1 MNTRFM
7 HRTAPRSAAP
17 PGRRPESFQHYSEK
31 FRKGGRHK
39 YSWFDGVYQVMSA
52 PCIHHQPCA
61 AEPVTMLPGLCCVPL
76 HSSADLSPP
85 VAAKFSTMLSRRGPA
100 LAVIV
105 LSLFALATRA

>member
-7 HRTAPRSAAP
+7 HLTAPRSAAE

-52 PCIHHQPCA
+52 PCA
-61 AEPVTMLPGLCCVPL
+61 AELVTMLPGLCCVPL

-100 LAVIV
+100 LAVIM

>member
-7 HRTAPRSAAP
+7 HRTAPRSAAE

-39 YSWFDGVYQVMSA
+39 YSWSDGVYQVMSA
-52 PCIHHQPCA
+52 PCIHEPCA
-61 AEPVTMLPGLCCVPL
+61 AELVTMLAGLCCVPL

-85 VAAKFSTMLSRRGPA
+85 VAAKFSTLLSRRGPA
-100 LAVIV
+100 WLP
-105 LSLFALATRA
+105 